1 MLTDRRTSEQGG
13 ASAARAALADMFSE
27 NFDAVF
33 AFCLMR
39 SGSRQLAE
47 EIASD
52 VFADAVRHLVGNPTD
67 EISRGWLIA
76 VARRRMIDHW
86 RKSERH
92 RRRLEQLIQ
101 VRPPGS
107 TGSLGTHEI
116 DDARVLAAL
125 ESLPP
130 RQRMALLVRYLDELS
145 VSEVAEVIDTSY
157 TGAESVLAR
166 ARRSFAT
173 AYEEGAS

>member
-1 MLTDRRTSEQGG
+1 MHVLTDRRASEQGD
-13 ASAARAALADMFSE
+13 APAARAVLADMFSG

-67 EISRGWLIA
+67 EISRGW
-76 VARRRMIDHW
+76 RRMIDHW

-92 RRRLEQLIQ
+92 RRRLEQLMQ

-107 TGSLGTHEI
+107 TGSLGAHEI